1 MKANNL
7 VPKKHRNARPEKT
20 NNINIYKNAVT
31 MKYNKE
37 HKIMQIGQALAS
49 QMLFSDPLK
58 KCSHSHQKELQID
71 IIIIIFA
78 EVNSCKLVLP
88 HQVKFNESNILELS
102 VLETCKNNNKESGNP
117 YAQLRA
123 SMANTFEP
131 CMVSCKN

>member
-1 MKANNL
+1 MNAT
-7 VPKKHRNARPEKT
+7 PKKHWPRKCYFQIDEK
-20 NNINIYKNAVT
+20 I
-31 MKYNKE
+31 
-37 HKIMQIGQALAS
+37 LAK
-49 QMLFSDPLK
+49 LFCLK

-88 HQVKFNESNILELS
+88 HQVKFSESNILELS
-102 VLETCKNNNKESGNP
+102 VLKTCKNNNKESGNP
-117 YAQLRA
+117 YAQLSA